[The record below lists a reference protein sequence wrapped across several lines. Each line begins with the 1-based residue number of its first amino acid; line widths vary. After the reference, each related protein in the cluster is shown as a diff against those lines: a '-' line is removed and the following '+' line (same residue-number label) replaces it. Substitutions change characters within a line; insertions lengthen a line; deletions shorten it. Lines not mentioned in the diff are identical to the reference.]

1 MSIIVCT
8 SNLLSTNLIVDICE
22 SEQEYS
28 KRYKMAIE
36 FYARSLIYTDFILVQ
51 EGDPEFYN
59 VLSKTTK
66 LRHLIHFMGPPNN
79 PESKHL
85 YIFYSSKWEII
96 EDLTDRCTMMYQ
108 SIHGRYPFRGILT
121 RFKKVDGTICI
132 IGNVH
137 GSGYNQIIT
146 ENVLTVMYGLISN
159 SAEPVI
165 IGGDMYVN
173 PCAIRGIDGNYI
185 CTQSM
190 YATAQHNYVYDPTSN
205 LINYNKKTS
214 MPDNFMFRGVS
225 AGYMSLNSR
234 TNSETP
240 YSYND
245 GCIIPS
251 NNSIDDMDKCRLSEP
266 SAPTRISIV
275 KPSHLMPVCRN
286 QNRIYKP
293 AHLSNW
299 FSDHKAL
306 SVTFNV
312 INVNPLSLKRKM

>member
-1 MSIIVCT
+1 
-8 SNLLSTNLIVDICE
+8 
-22 SEQEYS
+22 
-28 KRYKMAIE
+28 
-36 FYARSLIYTDFILVQ
+36 
-51 EGDPEFYN
+51 
-59 VLSKTTK
+59 
-66 LRHLIHFMGPPNN
+66 MGPPNN

-108 SIHGRYPFRGILT
+108 TIHGRYPFRGILT

-137 GSGYNQIIT
+137 GSGYNHIIT
-146 ENVLTVMYGLISN
+146 ENVLSVMYGLISN
-159 SAEPVI
+159 SVEPVI

-190 YATAQHNYVYDPTSN
+190 FPTAQHNYVYDPKSN

-266 SAPTRISIV
+266 SAPPTRISIV